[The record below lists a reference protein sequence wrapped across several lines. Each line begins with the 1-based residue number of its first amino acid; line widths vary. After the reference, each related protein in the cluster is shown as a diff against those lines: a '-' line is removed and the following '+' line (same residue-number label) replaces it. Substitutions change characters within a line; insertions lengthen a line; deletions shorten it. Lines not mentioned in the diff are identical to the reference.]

1 MISKI
6 SRAPLQML
14 QVCSSTPQMIPHG
27 PLMPL
32 RSSFIDFTMARKS
45 SFHHPSNQSPNE
57 ISARN
62 QVLTAIGGSIS
73 CNSPHSTF
81 WYRPRASQVDISS
94 IKCRICT
101 RKSHVP
107 EKSCKTPGFLPSGSL
122 EWGAREECFAP
133 CKRSI
138 AILKHCAS
146 ARKFD

>member
-1 MISKI
+1 MCSKI
-6 SRAPLQML
+6 LQ
-14 QVCSSTPQMIPHG
+14 SIPG
-27 PLMPL
+27 DSQTSYKASL
-32 RSSFIDFTMARKS
+32 IDFTMGRKS
-45 SFHHPSNQSPNE
+45 SFHHPSDQSPNE

-107 EKSCKTPGFLPSGSL
+107 EKSCKTLGFLPSGSL
-122 EWGAREECFAP
+122 EWRAREECFAP

-146 ARKFD
+146 ARRFDENNNRLVCRDVILV